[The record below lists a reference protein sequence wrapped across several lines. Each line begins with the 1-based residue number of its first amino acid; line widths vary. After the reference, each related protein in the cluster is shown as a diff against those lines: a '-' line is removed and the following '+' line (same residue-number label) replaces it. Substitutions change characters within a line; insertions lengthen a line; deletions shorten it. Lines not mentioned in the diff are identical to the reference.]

1 MMSREFEIRRN
12 ETGLAGERREG
23 FRHQSGDVSVRLK
36 LESTDRLDQ
45 ADLGYAGGDLG
56 DAVGAADER
65 RHTVYAEEDRA
76 EFGKKSVGTAESLA
90 GYGLT
95 GWETERAILYAD
107 EAARRV
113 QTQAQGQAVGSDNSL
128 TGELGAAAF
137 GLGALAALIADE
149 PAEDD
154 DDYPTTDRKRLAEEI
169 RKKEEHGM
177 KM

>member
-1 MMSREFEIRRN
+1 MMEREFKIRGY
-12 ETGLAGERREG
+12 EASLARERRESLG
-23 FRHQSGDVSVRLK
+23 HQSGDVSVRQQ
-36 LESTDRLDQ
+36 LEGSDRLDQ

-56 DAVGAADER
+56 DAVGTADEGR
-65 RHTVYAEEDRA
+65 DPISASEDRA
-76 EFGKKSVGTAESLA
+76 EFGAGTDRTSESLA

-113 QTQAQGQAVGSDNSL
+113 QTQTQGQNVGCDISL
-128 TGELGAAAF
+128 TSELSAAAL

-154 DDYPTTDRKRLAEEI
+154 DFQVSDRKLLAEEF
-169 RKKEEHGM
+169 RKKEELGM